1 MKTVNKLKA
10 KIMRRVYAIWVLR
23 QIVKPFMVEALFFA
37 AAVFW
42 MAFYVSFGNV
52 LANISPIA
60 FSPTHLISFIASAFE
75 STEFI
80 SKVLFSTAII
90 LSILL
95 IKDLFRVVPHVI
107 YLLKNKPILS

>member
-1 MKTVNKLKA
+1 MVKLKA

-23 QIVKPFMVEALFFA
+23 QMVKPFMVEALFFA

-42 MAFYVSFGNV
+42 MAFYVSFDNV
-52 LANISPIA
+52 LANVSPVA
-60 FSPTHLISFIASAFE
+60 FSLTHLIDFIIAAFK

-80 SKVLFSTAII
+80 SKVLFSTAFI

-95 IKDLFRVVPHVI
+95 IKDLFRVAPHVI
-107 YLLKNKPILS
+107 YLLRSRAVSFN